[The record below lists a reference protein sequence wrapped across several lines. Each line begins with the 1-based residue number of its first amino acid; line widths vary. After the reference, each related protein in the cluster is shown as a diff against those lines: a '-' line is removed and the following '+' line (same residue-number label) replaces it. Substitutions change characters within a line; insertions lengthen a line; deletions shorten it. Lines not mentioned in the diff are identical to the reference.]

1 MRNKIKPYSSAY
13 PSSPLAAHCPNVA
26 NLAMDNFAQVNGKWQ
41 IPFPF
46 VRIPFLDGIPTKAV
60 RPTSTGITYNR
71 SKLAQFYQRICLTVP
86 FTAETF
92 HRKFLL
98 LFFEETG
105 TEFLDQTTRSRLSDA
120 GEKEHRAPVIMMSP
134 RDKGMVTRSL
144 WNFSWTSK
152 QFIRLKLKHKGKTHG
167 ARAPSRSP
175 VEFSRRATL
184 IAPLDFSPEVT
195 VSGDFSSTSFIWRPL
210 ARTAAASCRKSGQR
224 RARNKKSKTKRRKSP
239 VAREIARDR
248 FETCCQKRLCVFFF
262 SFLFS
267 PLGTLKF
274 DTANFVIELCSRYM

>member
-1 MRNKIKPYSSAY
+1 MRNKIKPHSSAY
-13 PSSPLAAHCPNVA
+13 PPSPLTLAHYPNVA
-26 NLAMDNFAQVNGKWQ
+26 NLAMDNLLCTGKWKVTD
-41 IPFPF
+41 PFSI
-46 VRIPFLDGIPTKAV
+46 VRIRFLDGILTKAV

-92 HRKFLL
+92 RRKFLV
-98 LFFEETG
+98 LFFSRKLERSFSTKRHDHG
-105 TEFLDQTTRSRLSDA
+105 CRTR
-120 GEKEHRAPVIMMSP
+120 EKKSIATVIMMSP
-134 RDKGMVTRSL
+134 RDKGMARSL

-167 ARAPSRSP
+167 ARAPSRSL

-210 ARTAAASCRKSGQR
+210 ARTAAASCWKSDQRSEEQEVENETRKKPCSPWDRQR
-224 RARNKKSKTKRRKSP
+224 SLRDVLPEATLCFLFLFFIL
-239 VAREIARDR
+239 AARDFKIR
-248 FETCCQKRLCVFFF
+248 H
-262 SFLFS
+262 
-267 PLGTLKF
+267 G
-274 DTANFVIELCSRYM
+274 